1 MYKKIVLLLAIL
13 VISLMLEHFKGI
25 FMTDGVEGYEAKKNL
40 SEQEI
45 KDILLKDP
53 KVKQML
59 ENGGK

>member
-1 MYKKIVLLLAIL
+1 
-13 VISLMLEHFKGI
+13 
-25 FMTDGVEGYEAKKNL
+25 MTDGVEGYEAKKNL